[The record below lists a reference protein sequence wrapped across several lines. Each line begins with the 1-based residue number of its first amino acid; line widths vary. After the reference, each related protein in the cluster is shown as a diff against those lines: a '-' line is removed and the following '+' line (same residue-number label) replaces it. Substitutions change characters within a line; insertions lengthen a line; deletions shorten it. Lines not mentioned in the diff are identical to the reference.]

1 MGYIEAIERMKQPER
16 KPKAVKKPWL
26 KAWQDLARLTYG
38 IEREDA
44 RLGPVLEALNQCDLA
59 FYADSWTAFEVAVAE
74 VKAAVKGGK
83 E

>member
-1 MGYIEAIERMKQPER
+1 MGYIEAIERMHSPER

-38 IEREDA
+38 LERDDA
-44 RLGPVLEALNQCDLA
+44 RVGPVLEALRECDTA
-59 FYADSWTAFEVAVAE
+59 FYEDNWTAFQVAAE
-74 VKAAVKGGK
+74 KVKARVNGWK